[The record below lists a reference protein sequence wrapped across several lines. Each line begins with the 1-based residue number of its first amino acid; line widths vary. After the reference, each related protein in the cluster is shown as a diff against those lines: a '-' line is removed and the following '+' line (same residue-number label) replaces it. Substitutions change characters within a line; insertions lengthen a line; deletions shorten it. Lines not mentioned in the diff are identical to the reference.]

1 MKTAQ
6 HILLPTFA
14 AILMTACVTDPNSP
28 GVEYM
33 PDMYRSPAVEAYVD
47 YGQEAY
53 VVGEDV
59 ARAQRSTP
67 SSRKPAAGTIP
78 FRGEDQLA
86 FALPYPYAQTPEDYE
101 RAGAELISPL
111 VTNQANIEAGEKIY
125 VAMCT
130 QCHGVE
136 GKGDGALSVNG
147 HIAGIPSYSDKLK
160 DLPEGK
166 MYHTLTWG
174 KGLMGSHASQLSQR
188 QRWEV
193 IEYIKVLQQG
203 GEMPTFDED
212 GMPVPADAE
221 GEAEDEPRTPA
232 APAVSVGMEG
242 MAVNTAH

>member
-14 AILMTACVTDPNSP
+14 AIWLTSCVTDPNSP
-28 GVEYM
+28 GLEYM
-33 PDMYRSPAVEAYVD
+33 PDMYRSPAIEAYVD

-53 VVGEDV
+53 EVGEDV
-59 ARAQRSTP
+59 ARAQRNTP
-67 SSRKPAAGTIP
+67 SSRKPVPGTIP

-86 FALPYPYAQTPEDYE
+86 FALPYAYAQTPEDYE
-101 RAGAELISPL
+101 RAGVELTSPL
-111 VTNQANIEAGEKIY
+111 VTNQTNIEAGQRVYE
-125 VAMCT
+125 AMCT

-147 HIAGIPSYSDKLK
+147 HIAGIPSYTDKLK

-193 IEYIKVLQQG
+193 IEYIKVLQNG
-203 GEMPTFDED
+203 GEMPEFDEN
-212 GMPVPADAE
+212 GMPMAPSE
-221 GEAEDEPRTPA
+221 TPESEDEPAATPA
-232 APAVSVGMEG
+232 AASGMEG
-242 MAVNTAH
+242 MAMNAQH

>member
-1 MKTAQ
+1 MKSAH

-101 RAGAELISPL
+101 RAGAELMSPL
-111 VTNQANIEAGEKIY
+111 LTNQANIEAGEKIY

-130 QCHGVE
+130 QCHGAE
-136 GKGDGALSVNG
+136 GKGNGALSVNG

-212 GMPVPADAE
+212 GMLVPADAE

>member
-1 MKTAQ
+1 MKVLNA
-6 HILLPTFA
+6 LPIA
-14 AILMTACVTDPNSP
+14 AVVFMTACTTDPNSP
-28 GVEYM
+28 GIEYM

-47 YGQEAY
+47 YGQEPY

-59 ARAQRSTP
+59 ARAQRQTP
-67 SSRKPAAGTIP
+67 SSRKPVPGTIP

-101 RAGAELISPL
+101 RAGVELTSPL
-111 VTNQANIEAGEKIY
+111 VTNQANIEAGQAVY
-125 VAMCT
+125 TAFCT
-130 QCHGVE
+130 QCHGEE
-136 GKGDGALSVNG
+136 GKGNGALSVNG

-203 GEMPTFDED
+203 GEIPEFDEN
-212 GMPVPADAE
+212 GMPIPA
-221 GEAEDEPRTPA
+221 GETKEEPSEPA
-232 APAVSVGMEG
+232 APAATGGMEG
-242 MAVNTAH
+242 MAVNTDF